1 MFWIQSSIYEFF
13 INADSNC
20 LKVGI
25 ENLASL
31 DIVKSQV
38 NSNLTQSKDKDN
50 NYTKLLAFWQKH
62 SKDSK
67 NTLDLNTLLK
77 QCKPEPFNQKL
88 RLPKIL
94 ICSSEESFLA
104 NQALCAIT
112 ALKHA
117 KKQDLKENELPI
129 LLPDIR
135 LSPFDSTQSFYEE
148 FHELFAKLALWYEND
163 CKQILISPPH
173 TLMSFMPTKELLH
186 SFYINRGD
194 KIVVSDF
201 ISTLLH
207 YGYEH
212 VEIVEMQ
219 GEFSHR
225 GDIIDIFIPSCEF
238 PVRISLFD
246 TEIEEINYF
255 NHETQLSQNNSLQN
269 LKIYPAMFSLNAEQ
283 HTYLESC
290 IKNLHDN
297 IEKNI
302 NAVGFWFLK
311 EIGGINFL
319 ATYSHIFTPKA
330 LNEYIMNLEFVMP
343 EVIPQDNYVFSIL
356 PDSINFKDIEPLKL
370 TQLNSILKLNKHKK
384 ITILSTTNAMLKSY
398 NLESSNYNF
407 KENEECVAKSYNSL
421 HEDSNLEVNREYD
434 LESNRDFS
442 NSKTA
447 QSDKIIESNKD
458 FLYISKTTEIC
469 KDDKNYKNDNMKSC
483 HDSSV
488 LGLVSNG
495 NLNSLVK
502 TTNIITPF
510 YLNITSNNYLFLSLQ
525 KPQIKRKKRV
535 KLELDTLKVGEFVV
549 HNEYGIGIFEA
560 IKQVSIMGGLKDFIS
575 IKYAND
581 DKLLL
586 PVENLNMIE
595 KYSAYDSVIRL
606 DKLGKSSFL
615 KLKDS
620 IKEKLFAI
628 ANEIIR
634 LQAQRTLSKGVILS
648 LDTPEQ
654 ITAMSAFDAKRG
666 FVLTD
671 DQNLA
676 IQESLKDL
684 KSGMIMDR
692 LLNGDVGF
700 GKTEVAM
707 TLCFASALNGYNSIV
722 LVPTTLLCNQHFDSF
737 KERLNNTKL
746 PCGKTLCIAKID
758 RFTTPSQKKEM
769 QENLKNNIQ
778 IIIGTHSIFNL
789 DISNLGLMVI
799 DEEHKFGVKQKEL
812 LKQKS
817 LTTHIL
823 SMSATPIPRTL
834 NMTYSKL
841 KAISE
846 LKTPPFF
853 KQEGKTFV
861 KIKQDSLIKEVILRE
876 LRRGGQI
883 FYIFNNIAKI
893 STIKSYLLE
902 LLPNLRILILHS
914 QINPK
919 DTEKG
924 MLSFLKKEYD
934 LLLCTSIVE
943 SGIHLPNA
951 NTIII
956 DEAHNFGI
964 ADLHQLRG
972 RVGRGRHIGF
982 CYLLTKDNITEEA
995 AKRLLSLEKNSY
1007 LGSGAALA
1015 YHDLEIRGGGNLL
1028 GEAQSGHIKQV
1039 GFGMYVRMLED
1050 TLQNLLQNEQQ
1061 EHKVDIKLSVSA
1073 FLNDSLITSERMR
1086 LDLYRR
1092 LSQVKSEFE
1101 VRQIE
1106 GEIEQRFG
1114 RLDVYSLQFL
1124 EIIIIKTLAL
1134 KLGIKAISNTGYN
1147 ISLMYHDNTRI
1158 TLQSPTKDDD
1168 DILQTITTKLK
1179 ELLKAKSA

>member
-1 MFWIQSSIYEFF
+1 MFQIQSSIYEFF
-13 INADSNC
+13 TQTDSNC
-20 LKVGI
+20 LQFEI
-25 ENLASL
+25 RDLANC
-31 DIVKSQV
+31 DIIKAQIQ
-38 NSNLTQSKDKDN
+38 SNLSKIQDKDN
-50 NYTKLLAFWQKH
+50 NYAKLLDFWQQH
-62 SKDSK
+62 SKDS
-67 NTLDLNTLLK
+67 NLSLNIDTLLK
-77 QCKPEPFNQKL
+77 HCTLVPFYNQNAKL
-88 RLPKIL
+88 PQIL

-112 ALKHA
+112 AI
-117 KKQDLKENELPI
+117 KQAQSKTIKENELPI

-148 FHELFAKLALWYEND
+148 FHELFAKLSLWYEND

-173 TLMSFMPTKELLH
+173 TLMAFMPNKDLLH
-186 SFYINRGD
+186 SFDINKGD
-194 KIVVSDF
+194 NIVVKDF

-225 GDIIDIFIPSCEF
+225 GDIIDIFIPSHEF
-238 PVRISLFD
+238 PVRLSLFD

-255 NHETQLSQNNSLQN
+255 NHETQLSQNKALQN
-269 LKIYPAMFSLNAEQ
+269 LKIYPAMFSLSAEQ
-283 HTYLESC
+283 HEKLESC
-290 IKNLHDN
+290 IKNLNDN
-297 IEKNI
+297 IEKNV
-302 NAVGFWFLK
+302 NALGFWFLK

-319 ATYSHIFTPKA
+319 STYSHIFTPKA
-330 LNEYIMNLEFVMP
+330 LGEYLMNLEFVMP
-343 EVIPQDNYVFSIL
+343 EVIPQSNYTFCIL
-356 PDSINFKDIEPLKL
+356 PDSNNFKDIEPLKPA
-370 TQLNSILKLNKHKK
+370 QLNSTLTLNKQKK
-384 ITILSTTNAMLKSY
+384 ITILSPTNAMLKSHNLDSNQKLDSSNCHSEY
-398 NLESSNYNF
+398 SKEFVLESKN
-407 KENEECVAKSYNSL
+407 
-421 HEDSNLEVNREYD
+421 SNL
-434 LESNRDFS
+434 
-442 NSKTA
+442 KTL
-447 QSDKIIESNKD
+447 SI
-458 FLYISKTTEIC
+458 
-469 KDDKNYKNDNMKSC
+469 
-483 HDSSV
+483 
-488 LGLVSNG
+488 
-495 NLNSLVK
+495 K

-510 YLNITSNNYLFLSLQ
+510 YLNITSNDALFLSLE
-525 KPQIKRKKRV
+525 KPQVMRKRRV
-535 KLELDTLKVGEFVV
+535 KLELDTLRVGEFVV
-549 HNEYGIGIFEA
+549 HGEYGIGIFEA

-581 DKLLL
+581 DRLLL

-595 KYSAYDSVIRL
+595 KYSAYDSIIRL

-615 KLKDS
+615 RLKDS

-628 ANEIIR
+628 ANEIIC
-634 LQAQRTLSKGVILS
+634 LQAQRTLNKGVILS

-654 ITAMSAFDAKRG
+654 ITAMNAFEEKRG
-666 FVLTD
+666 FALTQ

-676 IQESLKDL
+676 INESLKDL
-684 KSGMIMDR
+684 KSGVIMDR

-707 TLCFASALNGYNSIV
+707 TLCFVSALNGYNSIV
-722 LVPTTLLCNQHFDSF
+722 LVPTTLLCNQHFESF
-737 KERLNNTKL
+737 KDRLHNTKL
-746 PCGKTLCIAKID
+746 PCGKTLHISKID
-758 RFTTPSQKKEM
+758 RFTTLTQKKAI
-769 QENLKNNIQ
+769 QENLKDNIQ
-778 IIIGTHSIFNL
+778 IIIGTHSLFNL
-789 DISNLGLMVI
+789 EICNLGLMVI

-834 NMTYSKL
+834 NMAYSKL

-893 STIKSYLLE
+893 STIKSYLLD
-902 LLPNLRILILHS
+902 LLPQLRILILHS

-924 MLSFLKKEYD
+924 MLAFLQKEYD

-995 AKRLLSLEKNSY
+995 SKRLISLEKNSY

-1050 TLQNLLQNEQQ
+1050 TLQSLLQNEQQ
-1061 EHKVDIKLSVSA
+1061 EQKVDIKLSVSA
-1073 FLNDSLITSERMR
+1073 FLNESLVTSERMR

-1092 LSQVKSEFE
+1092 LSQVKSELE

-1114 RLDVYSLQFL
+1114 KLDIYSLQFL

-1134 KLGIKAISNTGYN
+1134 KLGIKAISNAGYN
-1147 ISLMYHDNTRI
+1147 ISLIWHDNTRI

-1168 DILQTITTKLK
+1168 DILQTITNKLK
-1179 ELLKAKSA
+1179 EILKAKNN

>member
-1 MFWIQSSIYEFF
+1 MFRIQSAIYEAFTHEVLDYMQCSLQDLMYCDILYTQIQS
-13 INADSNC
+13 INTKQMQIDNAYKQW
-20 LKVGI
+20 LL
-25 ENLASL
+25 NLA
-31 DIVKSQV
+31 
-38 NSNLTQSKDKDN
+38 
-50 NYTKLLAFWQKH
+50 TKNITHNKIKTLIQILAH
-62 SKDSK
+62 SKNSTLNNNLINNTKSK
-67 NTLDLNTLLK
+67 NTP
-77 QCKPEPFNQKL
+77 Q
-88 RLPKIL
+88 IL
-94 ICSSEESFLA
+94 ICSSEEILLA
-104 NQALCAIT
+104 NEALCAIT
-112 ALKHA
+112 TMTSTQNIKEIS
-117 KKQDLKENELPI
+117 KDLLPI
-129 LLPDIR
+129 VLPDIR
-135 LSPFDSTQSFYEE
+135 LSPFDSIQSFYEE
-148 FHELFAKLALWYEND
+148 FHELFAKLAFWYEND

-173 TLMSFMPTKELLH
+173 TLMAFMPCKELLH
-186 SFYINRGD
+186 SFCVRQSENIII
-194 KIVVSDF
+194 KDF
-201 ISTLLH
+201 IATLIH

-225 GDIIDIFIPSCEF
+225 GDIIDIFIPSFEF

-246 TEIEEINYF
+246 TEIEEINFF
-255 NHETQLSQNNSLQN
+255 NHETQLSKNETIKN
-269 LKIYPAMFSLNAEQ
+269 LKIYPAMFSLSEAQ
-283 HTYLESC
+283 HTLLESYV
-290 IKNLHDN
+290 KELDN
-297 IEKNI
+297 TLENNI
-302 NAVGFWFLK
+302 NSLGFWFLK
-311 EIGGINFL
+311 DIGGVDFL
-319 ATYSHIFTPKA
+319 KTYSHVFTPKA
-330 LNEYIMNLEFVMP
+330 LSEYLLNLEFILP
-343 EVIPQDNYVFSIL
+343 EVLPQIDAEFYIL
-356 PDSINFKDIEPLKL
+356 KDSISFKDIEPIKL
-370 TQLNSILKLNKHKK
+370 SQINNTLKLNSNKD
-384 ITILSTTNAMLKSY
+384 ITILSPTNAMLKSY
-398 NLESSNYNF
+398 NLESS
-407 KENEECVAKSYNSL
+407 
-421 HEDSNLEVNREYD
+421 
-434 LESNRDFS
+434 
-442 NSKTA
+442 
-447 QSDKIIESNKD
+447 I
-458 FLYISKTTEIC
+458 
-469 KDDKNYKNDNMKSC
+469 
-483 HDSSV
+483 
-488 LGLVSNG
+488 
-495 NLNSLVK
+495 K

-510 YLNITSNNYLFLSLQ
+510 YLNITSNKKLFLSLQ
-525 KPQIKRKKRV
+525 KPQIVRKRKV
-535 KLELDTLKVGEFVV
+535 KLELDTLRVGEFVV
-549 HNEYGIGIFEA
+549 HSEYGIGIFES

-581 DKLLL
+581 DRLLL

-595 KYSAYDSVIRL
+595 KYSAYDSVVKL

-615 KLKDS
+615 RLKDS

-634 LQAQRTLSKGVILS
+634 LQAQRTIAKGVKIELES
-648 LDTPEQ
+648 PEQ
-654 ITAMSAFDAKRG
+654 ITAFNAFESKRG
-666 FVLTD
+666 FTLTQ
-671 DQNLA
+671 DQTHA
-676 IQESLKDL
+676 IQESIKDL
-684 KSGMIMDR
+684 KSGTIMDR

-707 TLCFASALNGYNSIV
+707 SLCFISALNNYNSIV
-722 LVPTTLLCNQHFDSF
+722 LVPTTLLCNQHFESF
-737 KERLNNTKL
+737 KERLHNTTL
-746 PCGKTLCIAKID
+746 PNGKMLYIAKID
-758 RFTTPSQKKEM
+758 RFTTVAQKRTI
-769 QENLKNNIQ
+769 QENFKDNIQ
-778 IIIGTHSIFNL
+778 IIIGTHSLFNL
-789 DISNLGLMVI
+789 EIDNLGLMVI

-817 LTTHIL
+817 LSTHIL

-834 NMTYSKL
+834 NMAYSKL

-861 KIKQDSLIKEVILRE
+861 KVKQDSLIKEVILRE

-893 STIKSYLLE
+893 ITIKTYLLD
-902 LLPNLRILILHS
+902 LLPQLRILILHS

-956 DEAHNFGI
+956 DDAHNFGI

-972 RVGRGRHIGF
+972 RVGRGKHIGF
-982 CYLLTKDNITEEA
+982 CYLLTNENITQDA

-1050 TLQNLLQNEQQ
+1050 TLQSLLQNETQ
-1061 EHKVDIKLSVSA
+1061 EQKVDIKLSVSA
-1073 FLNDSLITSERMR
+1073 FLNESLISSERMR

-1101 VRQIE
+1101 VREIE

-1114 RLDVYSLQFL
+1114 KLDIYSLQFL

-1134 KLGIKAISNTGYN
+1134 KLGIKAISNVGYN
-1147 ISLMYHDNTRI
+1147 ISLIGHDDTRI
-1158 TLQSPTKDDD
+1158 TIKSPTKDDD
-1168 DILQTITTKLK
+1168 DILNTIKIKLK
-1179 ELLKAKSA
+1179 ELL

>member
-1 MFWIQSSIYEFF
+1 MFHIQSVIYEFF
-13 INADSNC
+13 A
-20 LKVGI
+20 KA
-25 ENLASL
+25 ASL
-31 DIVKSQV
+31 DSKSLDSSVCSNLISCRMQDLADCDIIKAQVKS
-38 NSNLTQSKDKDN
+38 NLSKISEIQNKEDN
-50 NYTKLLAFWQKH
+50 YIKLLSFWHKH
-62 SKDSK
+62 EKDSMDSQSYKDSNNTKDSIKSVLNIDAILK
-67 NTLDLNTLLK
+67 NCRHTYYYSSN
-77 QCKPEPFNQKL
+77 QAKPPQ
-88 RLPKIL
+88 IL

-104 NQALCAIT
+104 YQALCAVIT
-112 ALKHA
+112 LNNTQEVA
-117 KKQDLKENELPI
+117 KNSLPI

-135 LSPFDSTQSFYEE
+135 LTPFDSTQSFYEE

-163 CKQILISPPH
+163 CTQILVSPPH
-173 TLMSFMPTKELLH
+173 TLMAFMPTKELLH
-186 SFYINRGD
+186 SFCINKGENLAVR
-194 KIVVSDF
+194 DF
-201 ISTLLH
+201 ISKLLH

-212 VEIVEMQ
+212 VDIVEMQ

-225 GDIIDIFIPSCEF
+225 GDVIDIFIPSYEF

-246 TEIEEINYF
+246 TEIEEINHF
-255 NHETQLSQNNSLQN
+255 NHETQLSQTKAIEN
-269 LKIYPAMFSLNAEQ
+269 LKIYPAMFSLSAEQ
-283 HTYLESC
+283 HDILETR
-290 IKNLHDN
+290 IKDLHDSV
-297 IEKNI
+297 EKSV
-302 NAVGFWFLK
+302 NALGFWFLR
-311 EIGGINFL
+311 EVGGINFL
-319 ATYSHIFTPKA
+319 LTFSHVFTPKA
-330 LNEYIMNLEFVMP
+330 LGEYLVNLEFIVP
-343 EVIPQDNYVFSIL
+343 EVIPQDDFVFSVL
-356 PDSINFKDIEPLKL
+356 PDSKKFKDIEPLKL
-370 TQLNSILKLNKHKK
+370 TQINSTLELNKQKK
-384 ITILSTTNAMLKSY
+384 TTILSPTNAMLKSY
-398 NLESSNYNF
+398 NLESLS
-407 KENEECVAKSYNSL
+407 
-421 HEDSNLEVNREYD
+421 
-434 LESNRDFS
+434 
-442 NSKTA
+442 
-447 QSDKIIESNKD
+447 I
-458 FLYISKTTEIC
+458 
-469 KDDKNYKNDNMKSC
+469 
-483 HDSSV
+483 
-488 LGLVSNG
+488 
-495 NLNSLVK
+495 K

-510 YLNITSNNYLFLSLQ
+510 YLNITSSEALFLSLQ
-525 KPQIKRKKRV
+525 KPQVARKRRI

-549 HNEYGIGIFEA
+549 HSEYGIGIFEA
-560 IKQVSIMGGLKDFIS
+560 IRQVSIMGGTKDFIS
-575 IKYAND
+575 ILYAND
-581 DKLLL
+581 DRLLL
-586 PVENLNMIE
+586 PVENLDMIE
-595 KYSAYDSVIRL
+595 KYSSNDSIVRL
-606 DKLGKSSFL
+606 DRLGKSSFL
-615 KLKDS
+615 RLKDS

-634 LQAQRTLSKGVILS
+634 LQAQRTLNKGVVLS
-648 LDTPEQ
+648 INTPEQ
-654 ITAMSAFDAKRG
+654 ISAMSVFEEKRG

-676 IQESLKDL
+676 IKESLKDL
-684 KSGMIMDR
+684 KSGTIMDR

-707 TLCFASALNGYNSIV
+707 TLCLVSALNGYNSIV
-722 LVPTTLLCNQHFDSF
+722 LVPTTLLCNQHFESF
-737 KERLNNTKL
+737 KERLQNIKL
-746 PCGKTLCIAKID
+746 PCGKTLHVSKID
-758 RFTTPSQKKEM
+758 RFATTLQKKTM
-769 QENLKNNIQ
+769 QENLKNSIQ
-778 IIIGTHSIFNL
+778 IIIGTHSLFNL
-789 DISNLGLMVI
+789 EISNLGLMVI

-834 NMTYSKL
+834 SMAYSKL

-893 STIKSYLLE
+893 STIKSYLLD
-902 LLPNLRILILHS
+902 LLPKLRILILHS

-919 DTEKG
+919 DTESG
-924 MLSFLKKEYD
+924 MLAFLQKEYD

-1050 TLQNLLQNEQQ
+1050 TLQRLLQNEQQ
-1061 EHKVDIKLSVSA
+1061 EQKIDIKLSVSA

-1092 LSQVKSEFE
+1092 LSQVKSEVE
-1101 VRQIE
+1101 VREIE

-1124 EIIIIKTLAL
+1124 EIIVIKTLAL
-1134 KLGIKAISNTGYN
+1134 KLGVKAISNAGYN
-1147 ISLMYHDNTRI
+1147 ISLTWHDNTRI

-1168 DILQTITTKLK
+1168 DILQTIATKLR
-1179 ELLKAKSA
+1179 ELLKVTTFKS

>member
-1 MFWIQSSIYEFF
+1 MLCVVCNFNIDKFSFFQYNSNFLYHLFGYYMFKIQSAIYETF
-13 INADSNC
+13 IKEAPEYIQC
-20 LKVGI
+20 
-25 ENLASL
+25 SL
-31 DIVKSQV
+31 QDLIACDILQTQIKSAIST
-38 NSNLTQSKDKDN
+38 NHTNKDN
-50 NYTKLLAFWQKH
+50 SYIQLLLNL
-62 SKDSK
+62 SKDSNICHTESLGEVSKNLESTKDSKKDFSTLSQYDKILDSKITHPKPCTHPDLVENLESSKSPKHLTEILTHVKISSLNQTLTNHTKNK
-67 NTLDLNTLLK
+67 NTP
-77 QCKPEPFNQKL
+77 Q
-88 RLPKIL
+88 IL
-94 ICSSEESFLA
+94 ICSSEEILLA
-104 NQALCAIT
+104 KEALCATLNLISMQKT
-112 ALKHA
+112 
-117 KKQDLKENELPI
+117 KKEVKESTLPI
-129 LLPDIR
+129 VLPDIR

-173 TLMSFMPTKELLH
+173 TLMAFMPSKELLH
-186 SFYINRGD
+186 SFCVRKSEN
-194 KIVVSDF
+194 IVVKDF
-201 ISTLLH
+201 IAKLIH

-225 GDIIDIFIPSCEF
+225 GDIIDIFIPSFEF

-246 TEIEEINYF
+246 TEIEEINFF
-255 NHETQLSQNNSLQN
+255 NHETQLSQNEMIEN
-269 LKIYPAMFSLNAEQ
+269 LKIYPAIFSLDESQ
-283 HTYLESC
+283 HTLLESR
-290 IKNLHDN
+290 IKELDN
-297 IEKNI
+297 TLECSI
-302 NAVGFWFLK
+302 NSLGFWFLK
-311 EIGGINFL
+311 DIGGLDFL
-319 ATYSHIFTPKA
+319 KTYSHVFTPKA
-330 LNEYIMNLEFVMP
+330 LSEYLLNLEFVMP
-343 EVIPQDNYVFSIL
+343 EVLPETNTEFYIL
-356 PDSINFKDIEPLKL
+356 QDSINFRDLEPLKL
-370 TQLNSILKLNKHKK
+370 SQIHNTLKLNSNKD
-384 ITILSTTNAMLKSY
+384 ITIFSPTNAMLKSY
-398 NLESSNYNF
+398 NLESLSI
-407 KENEECVAKSYNSL
+407 
-421 HEDSNLEVNREYD
+421 
-434 LESNRDFS
+434 
-442 NSKTA
+442 KTK
-447 QSDKIIESNKD
+447 Q
-458 FLYISKTTEIC
+458 
-469 KDDKNYKNDNMKSC
+469 
-483 HDSSV
+483 
-488 LGLVSNG
+488 
-495 NLNSLVK
+495 
-502 TTNIITPF
+502 IITPF
-510 YLNITSNNYLFLSLQ
+510 YLNITSNEKLFLSLQ
-525 KPQIKRKKRV
+525 KPQIMRKRKV
-535 KLELDTLKVGEFVV
+535 KLELDALKVGAYVV
-549 HNEYGIGIFEA
+549 HSEYGIGIFEA

-575 IKYAND
+575 IIYAND
-581 DKLLL
+581 DRLLL

-595 KYSAYDSVIRL
+595 QYSAYDSVVRI

-634 LQAQRTLSKGVILS
+634 LQAQRTLAKGVKIELE
-648 LDTPEQ
+648 TPDQ
-654 ITAMSAFDAKRG
+654 ITAFNTFESSRG
-666 FVLTD
+666 FTLTQ
-671 DQNLA
+671 DQTHA

-707 TLCFASALNGYNSIV
+707 SLCFASALNDFNSIV
-722 LVPTTLLCNQHFDSF
+722 LVPTTLLCNQHFESF
-737 KERLNNTKL
+737 KERLHNTKL
-746 PCGKTLCIAKID
+746 PNGKILYIAKID
-758 RFTTPSQKKEM
+758 RFTTATQKRAI
-769 QENLKNNIQ
+769 QENFKDNIQ
-778 IIIGTHSIFNL
+778 IIVGTHSLFNL
-789 DISNLGLMVI
+789 EIENLGLMVI

-834 NMTYSKL
+834 NMAYSKL
-841 KAISE
+841 KSISE

-853 KQEGKTFV
+853 KQESKTFV
-861 KIKQDSLIKEVILRE
+861 KVKQDSLIKEVILRE
-876 LRRGGQI
+876 LRRGGQV

-893 STIKSYLLE
+893 TTIQSYLHD
-902 LLPNLRILILHS
+902 LLPQLRILILHS

-924 MLSFLKKEYD
+924 MLAFLKKEYD

-956 DEAHNFGI
+956 DDAHNFGI

-972 RVGRGRHIGF
+972 RVGRGKHVGF
-982 CYLLTKDNITEEA
+982 CYLLTNENITQDA

-1050 TLQNLLQNEQQ
+1050 TLQSLLQNEQQ
-1061 EHKVDIKLSVSA
+1061 EQKVDIKLSVSA
-1073 FLNDSLITSERMR
+1073 FLNESLVSSERMR

-1101 VRQIE
+1101 VREIE

-1114 RLDVYSLQFL
+1114 RLDIYSLQFL

-1134 KLGIKAISNTGYN
+1134 QLGIKAISNAGYN
-1147 ISLMYHDNTRI
+1147 ISLIGHDDTRI

-1168 DILQTITTKLK
+1168 DILNTIKTKLK
-1179 ELLKAKSA
+1179 ELLGMLKK

>member
-1 MFWIQSSIYEFF
+1 MFQIQSSIYEFF
-13 INADSNC
+13 TQIDSNC
-20 LKVGI
+20 LQI
-25 ENLASL
+25 ELKDLAKCDIIQTQIDSNLA
-31 DIVKSQV
+31 KS
-38 NSNLTQSKDKDN
+38 SDKND
-50 NYTKLLAFWQKH
+50 NYTKLLTFWQKH

-67 NTLDLNTLLK
+67 KDSCSIDTLLK
-77 QCKPEPFNQKL
+77 HCILTPFCKQNENQTKH
-88 RLPKIL
+88 PQIL
-94 ICSSEESFLA
+94 ICSSEDSLLA

-112 ALKHA
+112 ALKHTQ
-117 KKQDLKENELPI
+117 KDSINNDELPI

-148 FHELFAKLALWYEND
+148 FHELFAKLSLWYEND

-173 TLMSFMPTKELLH
+173 TLMAFMPTKGLLH
-186 SFYINRGD
+186 SFCINKGD
-194 KIVVSDF
+194 NIVVRDF

-225 GDIIDIFIPSCEF
+225 GDIIDIFIPSNEF
-238 PVRISLFD
+238 PVRLSLFD

-255 NHETQLSQNNSLQN
+255 NHETQLSKSEALQN

-283 HTYLESC
+283 HSCLESC

-297 IEKNI
+297 VEKNV
-302 NAVGFWFLK
+302 NALGFWFLK
-311 EIGGINFL
+311 EIGGTNFL
-319 ATYSHIFTPKA
+319 STYSHIFTPKA
-330 LNEYIMNLEFVMP
+330 LCEYLMNLEFVMP
-343 EVIPQDNYVFSIL
+343 EVIPQETYTFSIL
-356 PDSINFKDIEPLKL
+356 PNASSFKDIEPLKL
-370 TQLNSILKLNKHKK
+370 SQLNSTLTLNKQKK
-384 ITILSTTNAMLKSY
+384 ITILSPSNAMLKSY
-398 NLESSNYNF
+398 NLEANNYHSRRS
-407 KENEECVAKSYNSL
+407 KETSLDSKNMDYNGAISQNNNKIKSQQLQNTESL
-421 HEDSNLEVNREYD
+421 L
-434 LESNRDFS
+434 
-442 NSKTA
+442 T
-447 QSDKIIESNKD
+447 
-458 FLYISKTTEIC
+458 
-469 KDDKNYKNDNMKSC
+469 
-483 HDSSV
+483 
-488 LGLVSNG
+488 
-495 NLNSLVK
+495 K

-510 YLNITSNNYLFLSLQ
+510 YLNIASNEALFLSLQ
-525 KPQIKRKKRV
+525 KPQVMRKRRV

-549 HNEYGIGIFEA
+549 HGEYGIGIFEA

-581 DKLLL
+581 DRLLL

-615 KLKDS
+615 RLKDS
-620 IKEKLFAI
+620 IKEKLLAI

-634 LQAQRTLSKGVILS
+634 LQAQRTLCKGVILS

-654 ITAMSAFDAKRG
+654 ITTMSEFEAKRG
-666 FVLTD
+666 FILTD

-676 IQESLKDL
+676 IKESLKDL

-707 TLCFASALNGYNSIV
+707 TLCLVSALNGYNSIV
-722 LVPTTLLCNQHFDSF
+722 LVPTTLLCNQHFESF
-737 KERLNNTKL
+737 KERLHNTKL
-746 PCGKTLCIAKID
+746 PCGKTLHIAKID
-758 RFTTPSQKKEM
+758 RFTTLMQKKAI
-769 QENLKNNIQ
+769 QENLKEGIQ
-778 IIIGTHSIFNL
+778 IIIGTHSLFNL

-834 NMTYSKL
+834 NMAYSKL

-853 KQEGKTFV
+853 KQDSKTFV
-861 KIKQDSLIKEVILRE
+861 KVKQDSLIKEVILRE

-893 STIKSYLLE
+893 SIIKSYLLE
-902 LLPNLRILILHS
+902 LIPQLRILILHS

-924 MLSFLKKEYD
+924 MLAFLQKEYD

-972 RVGRGRHIGF
+972 RVGRGKNIGF
-982 CYLLTKDNITEEA
+982 CYLLTKDDITEEA
-995 AKRLLSLEKNSY
+995 AKRLFSLEKNSY
-1007 LGSGAALA
+1007 LGSGASLA

-1050 TLQNLLQNEQQ
+1050 TLQSLLQNEQQ
-1061 EHKVDIKLSVSA
+1061 EQRVDIKLSVSA
-1073 FLNDSLITSERMR
+1073 FLNESLVTSERMR

-1092 LSQVKSEFE
+1092 LSQVKSELE

-1114 RLDVYSLQFL
+1114 KLDIYSLQFL

-1134 KLGIKAISNTGYN
+1134 QLGIKAISNAGYN
-1147 ISLMYHDNTRI
+1147 ISLIWHDNTRM

-1168 DILQTITTKLK
+1168 DILHTITIKLK
-1179 ELLKAKSA
+1179 ELLKLKNA